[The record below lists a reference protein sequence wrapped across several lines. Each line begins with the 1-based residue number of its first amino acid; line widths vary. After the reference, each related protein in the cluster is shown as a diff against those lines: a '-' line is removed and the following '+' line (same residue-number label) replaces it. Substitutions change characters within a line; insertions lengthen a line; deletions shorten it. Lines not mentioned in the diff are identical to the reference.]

1 MSPVDPA
8 LPAFARA
15 RLFPWLASAPFVLWP
30 SYVLSQGEV
39 RWEMITAMVL
49 VPALAFTRRKLFT
62 GLFPLA
68 LVAFLYD
75 TMRFVKNVGLT
86 PERVHL
92 CDLREA
98 EIALFGVGV
107 GGGPMGT
114 LHDAIQARPSLALDA
129 LCAIP
134 YGTYIYVVIGA
145 AVFLY
150 GRDFHRLQRFAWTFL
165 LLNIAGFLTYHLY
178 PAAPPWYFHAHG
190 CVVDLDARASA
201 GPNLARVDALMGVE
215 YFRGFYGRS
224 NDIFGAVPSLHVA
237 YPALVAI
244 ETWPYLSVPKRVVA
258 VAYAALMC
266 VAAVYLDHHWVI
278 DVLVGLAYTAALMW
292 LLRRLF
298 RPPPGSP

>member
-1 MSPVDPA
+1 MSPADPE

-15 RLFPWLASAPFVLWP
+15 RAFPWIASAPFVLWP
-30 SYVLSQGEV
+30 LYILSRGEV
-39 RWEMITAMVL
+39 RWEMIAVMVL

-98 EIALFGVGV
+98 EMALFGVAV
-107 GGGPMGT
+107 GDGPMGT
-114 LHDAIQARPSLALDA
+114 LHDLIQTRPSLGLDA

-134 YGTYIYVVIGA
+134 YGTYIYAVIGA
-145 AVFLY
+145 AVYLY
-150 GRDFHRLQRFAWTFL
+150 RRDFLRMQRYAWTFL
-165 LLNIAGFLTYHLY
+165 LLNIAGFITYHVY

-190 CVVDLDARASA
+190 CVVDLAAHASA
-201 GPNLARVDALMGVE
+201 GPNLARVDALMGVS
-215 YFRGFYGRS
+215 YFHGFYGRS

-237 YPALVAI
+237 YPTLLAI
-244 ETWPYLSVPKRVVA
+244 ETWPYLGLAQRVVA

-278 DVLVGLAYTAALMW
+278 DVLVGLAYTAAL
-292 LLRRLF
+292 LTLVRRFF
-298 RPPPGSP
+298 RPPATTP

>member
-1 MSPVDPA
+1 MSLADPE

-15 RLFPWLASAPFVLWP
+15 RLFPWIASAPFVLWP
-30 SYVLSQGEV
+30 LYILSRGEV
-39 RWEMITAMVL
+39 RWEMIAVMVL
-49 VPALAFTRRKLFT
+49 VPVLAFTRRKLFT

-98 EIALFGVGV
+98 EMALFGVAV
-107 GGGPMGT
+107 GDGPMGT
-114 LHDAIQARPSLALDA
+114 LHDLVQARPSLALDA

-134 YGTYIYVVIGA
+134 YGTYIYAVIGA
-145 AVFLY
+145 AVYLY
-150 GRDFHRLQRFAWTFL
+150 RRDFLRMQRFAWTFL
-165 LLNIAGFLTYHLY
+165 LLNLAGFITYHVY

-190 CVVDLDARASA
+190 CVVDLAAHASA
-201 GPNLARVDALMGVE
+201 GPNLARVDALMGVD
-215 YFRGFYGRS
+215 YFHGFYGRS

-237 YPALVAI
+237 YPTLLAI
-244 ETWPYLSVPKRVVA
+244 ETWPYLGLAPRVIA
-258 VAYAALMC
+258 VAYASLMC

-278 DVLVGLAYTAALMW
+278 DVLVGLAYTAAL
-292 LLRRLF
+292 LTLVRRFF
-298 RPPPGSP
+298 RPPATTP